1 VRSFDCASLAL
12 GFAQDDISGAARVSK
27 PSCPPASALTDFF
40 KTADGA
46 DG

>member
-27 PSCPPASALTDFF
+27 PSSALTDFF